1 MVDPA
6 VDCEMETVIRGS
18 TVSVREGPI
27 LSEIAG
33 VGANDP
39 VCEFYTEHPYPPPRL
54 KTWTVLETI
63 GETRIDIWPSP
74 ICSGPTKHT
83 ARTCTF
89 SSPDAERAVE
99 METASQRPL

>member
-39 VCEFYTEHPYPPPRL
+39 VCEFYTEHPYPPPVENLDRARDDWRDPNRHL
-54 KTWTVLETI
+54 AESHLFWSNKAY
-63 GETRIDIWPSP
+63 
-74 ICSGPTKHT
+74 

-89 SSPDAERAVE
+89 SSLDAERAVE

>member
-18 TVSVREGPI
+18 TVSVRERPI

-39 VCEFYTEHPYPPPRL
+39 VCEFYTEHPYPPPVENLDRARDEWGDENRHL
-54 KTWTVLETI
+54 AAYHLFWPNKAYRADLHVLVAGCGT
-63 GETRIDIWPSP
+63 
-74 ICSGPTKHT
+74 CS
-83 ARTCTF
+83 
-89 SSPDAERAVE
+89 
-99 METASQRPL
+99 